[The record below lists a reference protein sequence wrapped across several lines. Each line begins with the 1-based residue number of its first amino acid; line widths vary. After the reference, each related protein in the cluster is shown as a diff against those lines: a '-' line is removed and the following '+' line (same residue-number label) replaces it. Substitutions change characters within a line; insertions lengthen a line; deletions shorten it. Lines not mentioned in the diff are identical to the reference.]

1 MTPSDQVL
9 LLLRKAAQDLAV
21 LDKLINDPAI
31 EDETL
36 GYYAQ
41 QAAEKLIKARLALAG
56 CDDPRSHNI
65 GLRLDLLS
73 SQGIA
78 VPGESEALE
87 ALTPFGTVFL
97 YDNLP
102 FDDAPDRH
110 SWLPLI
116 HRLFADVQALINA
129 SGKGAPEIRS

>member
-9 LLLRKAAQDLAV
+9 LLPRKAAQDLAV

-36 GYYAQ
+36 GYHAQ
-41 QAAEKLIKARLALAG
+41 QAAETLIKARLPLAG
-56 CDDPRSHNI
+56 CDYPRSHNI
-65 GLRLDLLS
+65 GLLLDLLS

-78 VPGESEALE
+78 LPGEVEALE
-87 ALTPFGTVFL
+87 ALTPFGTVFR
-97 YDNLP
+97 YDDLP
-102 FDDAPDRH
+102 FEDAPDRH
-110 SWLPLI
+110 SWPPLI
-116 HRLFADVQALINA
+116 HRLFADVQALIDA

>member
-36 GYYAQ
+36 GYHAQ

-56 CDDPRSHNI
+56 CDYPRSATTSDCVSI
-65 GLRLDLLS
+65 CSAARASRYPERAKPWRL
-73 SQGIA
+73 
-78 VPGESEALE
+78 
-87 ALTPFGTVFL
+87 
-97 YDNLP
+97 
-102 FDDAPDRH
+102 
-110 SWLPLI
+110 
-116 HRLFADVQALINA
+116 
-129 SGKGAPEIRS
+129 